1 VKRAIREHL
10 RDFIAIGALIVM
22 GLTITVLILSQQ
34 QQPYP
39 SWIPFLGDDRFE
51 LKAEL
56 STAQAVTPGQGQT
69 VNIAGVKAGDISEV
83 ELVGGHAVVTMLV
96 EQKYAHLIHSD
107 ASVLLRPR
115 TGLQDMTME
124 IDPGTP
130 EEPVMPEDSTIP
142 LASTLPNVQPDA
154 FLASLDGDTREYLQL
169 LIQGGAEGLGGRGK
183 QLSATLRRFEP
194 LGKNLADIGDALVK
208 RRRNIAHVIT
218 SFNQLGQTLA
228 RTDVQLADWVTSQNG
243 ALGAFARQEAS
254 LRETL
259 QEFPSTLQ
267 ATQTALASSEDLSNV
282 LGPASEALIPA
293 ARAFLPAQEAAQD
306 LFTETVG
313 PIRDQIRPFARE
325 TQKPIKHLTQAAKP
339 LAKTTTGLT
348 NSFTDLN
355 RLFNALAYD
364 PPGSKEGT
372 LFYLAWL
379 NHNTNNMFY
388 TQSAHGPLRR
398 GTVMMTCQTARLAE
412 TFASVRP
419 FIRTLQQVTN
429 VPEST
434 TICPLD
440 GTANPPVLP
449 TAPSP

>member
-1 VKRAIREHL
+1 
-10 RDFIAIGALIVM
+10 
-22 GLTITVLILSQQ
+22 LT
-34 QQPYP
+34 
-39 SWIPFLGDDRFE
+39 FRFC
-51 LKAEL
+51 
-56 STAQAVTPGQGQT
+56 S
-69 VNIAGVKAGDISEV
+69 
-83 ELVGGHAVVTMLV
+83 
-96 EQKYAHLIHSD
+96 
-107 ASVLLRPR
+107 
-115 TGLQDMTME
+115 
-124 IDPGTP
+124 
-130 EEPVMPEDSTIP
+130 
-142 LASTLPNVQPDA
+142 
-154 FLASLDGDTREYLQL
+154 
-169 LIQGGAEGLGGRGK
+169 
-183 QLSATLRRFEP
+183 
-194 LGKNLADIGDALVK
+194 
-208 RRRNIAHVIT
+208 
-218 SFNQLGQTLA
+218 
-228 RTDVQLADWVTSQNG
+228 
-243 ALGAFARQEAS
+243 
-254 LRETL
+254 
-259 QEFPSTLQ
+259 
-267 ATQTALASSEDLSNV
+267 
-282 LGPASEALIPA
+282 
-293 ARAFLPAQEAAQD
+293 
-306 LFTETVG
+306 
-313 PIRDQIRPFARE
+313 IRDQIRPFARE

>member
-1 VKRAIREHL
+1 
-10 RDFIAIGALIVM
+10 
-22 GLTITVLILSQQ
+22 
-34 QQPYP
+34 
-39 SWIPFLGDDRFE
+39 
-51 LKAEL
+51 
-56 STAQAVTPGQGQT
+56 
-69 VNIAGVKAGDISEV
+69 
-83 ELVGGHAVVTMLV
+83 
-96 EQKYAHLIHSD
+96 
-107 ASVLLRPR
+107 
-115 TGLQDMTME
+115 MTME

-130 EEPVMPEDSTIP
+130 EEPVMAEDSTIP

-169 LIQGGAEGLGGRGK
+169 LIQGGAEGLGGNGK

-194 LGKNLADIGDALVK
+194 LGKNLADIGDALSV

-218 SFNQLGQTLA
+218 SFNQLGETLA

-243 ALGAFARQEAS
+243 ALGAFARQEAG

-259 QEFPSTLQ
+259 QELPPTLE
-267 ATQTALASSEDLSNV
+267 ATRTALASGDDLSKV
-282 LGPASEALIPA
+282 LGPSSEALIPA
-293 ARAFLPAQEAAQD
+293 ARAFLPAQLAAQD
-306 LFTETVG
+306 LFTETIE

-325 TQKPIKHLTQAAKP
+325 TQTPIKHLTQAAKP

-348 NSFTDLN
+348 KSFTDLN
-355 RLFNALAYD
+355 RLFNTLAYD

-398 GTVMMTCQTARLAE
+398 GTVMMSCQTARLAE

-440 GTANPPVLP
+440 NTPNPTPLP
-449 TAPSP
+449 TAP